1 MQILLRKEA
10 DTLPISNLW
19 GSPFAEESTVVSNLL
34 EEHSR
39 SMEFCTNRRASYA
52 VAKW

>member
-19 GSPFAEESTVVSNLL
+19 GSPFAEESTVASNLL
-34 EEHSR
+34 EEHSKINGILHKQKDQLCC
-39 SMEFCTNRRASYA
+39 S
-52 VAKW
+52 